1 MSSQLRSVWE
11 RCGGAGGRGRGL
23 AAALSCLGCRG
34 GEKIWPSPASSGPP
48 AALARPGPCPCTS
61 PHALPP
67 PDTHFVSPDP
77 HNQTRAA
84 GGPGLV
90 MAEAVLDMHEVFHE
104 LPEQLAALQVGLGEA
119 GQGEAGGGGGRR
131 GRGIPDPS
139 V

>member
-1 MSSQLRSVWE
+1 
-11 RCGGAGGRGRGL
+11 
-23 AAALSCLGCRG
+23 
-34 GEKIWPSPASSGPP
+34 
-48 AALARPGPCPCTS
+48 
-61 PHALPP
+61 
-67 PDTHFVSPDP
+67 
-77 HNQTRAA
+77 
-84 GGPGLV
+84 